1 MTRTRGI
8 IKEAYARF
16 WNGLVNDVKFG
27 IFDKY
32 VIIDINVND
41 ASKRTKSMAGVRQF
55 SEEDVVTKALDV
67 FWRLG
72 FRETTM
78 PSLAAATGV
87 QRGSLYNAYGGK
99 QTLFLL
105 SFDRYADAFLNS
117 ARAALANPEPRAAI
131 TGFLASAIANMTS
144 GTPARGCLTTRT
156 VLEMEADDEIA
167 AKVRRLLDD
176 LKNLV
181 RTALSTS
188 AARKALVLKPDL
200 AAELIVTFT
209 RGLAV
214 MERAYRDRSRLERT
228 AAALV
233 SLLFHG

>member
-1 MTRTRGI
+1 
-8 IKEAYARF
+8 
-16 WNGLVNDVKFG
+16 
-27 IFDKY
+27 
-32 VIIDINVND
+32 
-41 ASKRTKSMAGVRQF
+41 MAGVRQF

-78 PSLAAATGV
+78 PNLAATTGV

-131 TGFLASAIANMTS
+131 TGFLASMVANMTS

-228 AAALV
+228 ATALV

>member
-1 MTRTRGI
+1 MNENNQRSPLPPFTR
-8 IKEAYARF
+8 EA
-16 WNGLVNDVKFG
+16 
-27 IFDKY
+27 
-32 VIIDINVND
+32 
-41 ASKRTKSMAGVRQF
+41 
-55 SEEDVVTKALDV
+55 
-67 FWRLG
+67 
-72 FRETTM
+72 
-78 PSLAAATGV
+78 
-87 QRGSLYNAYGGK
+87 GGK

-131 TGFLASAIANMTS
+131 TGFLGSAVANMTS
-144 GTPARGCLTTRT
+144 DTPARGCLTTRT

-188 AARKALVLKPDL
+188 AARKALVLKPDS